1 MGSQRES
8 AIGKSGLQAAARRF
22 PKRGSQIEALFER
35 DENFRGLCD
44 DLAAAEQALWAT
56 EHLPENNRMTRRLE
70 YEELVAELADEIN
83 RVLDRANVLPMSRS
97 PKH

>member
-8 AIGKSGLQAAARRF
+8 ATGKSGLQAATRRF